1 MSEPAVIAAVRA
13 FKMQLERQSAGEM
26 ATMAGRWARLEDR
39 LQQYINNLL
48 KELADKRAAGI
59 VIGEPMQLER
69 YRELLH
75 QTRVEIAKYTTWAQ
89 GRIASE
95 QAAMVKAGVA
105 QAAELI
111 EAARVTG
118 YFNRLNTR
126 AIETMTAMVQ
136 EQAPL
141 AKLLNAVWPKS
152 ALSMSQALEDGIAL
166 GWGPRQTAKAMMT
179 GLEDGLQR
187 AMTIARTEQLRAY
200 RVATNEQYIQSGV
213 VNGWMWVCAKNAN
226 VCAACLAMDGTEH
239 PLSEEQ
245 GDHPNGG
252 CTSVP
257 IVLGE
262 KPEWQT
268 GDEWFKTLSEAEQR
282 TILGDAKYEAWD
294 GGKGFEF
301 SQLAQTAHSETW
313 GDSVRVATLG
323 ELESKQTVVN
333 VMGYTWNR
341 ETYQTVADARLAGEA
356 DDGWRK
362 YEQVFRDE
370 YLPKYELYDDIERT
384 LGLWSGPEPSFNAY
398 LRGQEEQMMEL
409 ARAWGRDYQ
418 QDAVALLLPKEG
430 AEGGKLIW
438 DFGRT
443 LSDSELDALLK
454 GVGEVNSTL
463 GHDLASAAGIDD
475 FPIGLT
481 VKGSSCVEFWVA
493 DRAQGMVGSA
503 LIDRAISMA
512 GFDVPEMR
520 QQLGY
525 EFRLV
530 FK

>member
-13 FKMQLERQSAGEM
+13 FKAGLERQSAGEM

-89 GRIASE
+89 VRIASE

-111 EAARVTG
+111 ETARVTG

-187 AMTIARTEQLRAY
+187 VMTIARTEQLRAY
-200 RVATNEQYIQSGV
+200 RVATNEQYNQSGV
-213 VNGWMWVCAKNAN
+213 VDGWMWVCAKNAN

-323 ELESKQTVVN
+323 ELQ
-333 VMGYTWNR
+333 R
-341 ETYQTVADARLAGEA
+341 AEA
-356 DDGWRK
+356 QQLPLLHEVSSELPQIEGFTITTERQEHWRAQHTDISAEE
-362 YEQVFRDE
+362 YASAEQGV
-370 YLPKYELYDDIERT
+370 
-384 LGLWSGPEPSFNAY
+384 
-398 LRGQEEQMMEL
+398 L
-409 ARAWGRDYQ
+409 ARALTNPELVTTDPKDYTVLRQ
-418 QDAVALLLPKEG
+418 YAKDDNDKWWRVVIKT
-430 AEGGKLIW
+430 GKDESRVLT
-438 DFGRT
+438 FHRV
-443 LSDSELDALLK
+443 SK
-454 GVGEVNSTL
+454 
-463 GHDLASAAGIDD
+463 
-475 FPIGLT
+475 PGL
-481 VKGSSCVEFWVA
+481 
-493 DRAQGMVGSA
+493 
-503 LIDRAISMA
+503 
-512 GFDVPEMR
+512 
-520 QQLGY
+520 
-525 EFRLV
+525 
-530 FK
+530 